1 MIARLGALL
10 LLFYALGFVL
20 FAFTLGK
27 PASADAPATDAA
39 IVLTGGPGRI
49 EHAIEVVRNHQAKRL
64 LVDGVDPSVTKAD
77 LARRIPGSR
86 PWLACCVDLGSESV
100 DTRSNAEEAGRWLGC
115 CVDLGSESVDT
126 RSNAEEAGRWLARH
140 KYRSLRLITSDWH
153 MRRARYEFEKV
164 LGRKYELIT
173 DAVRTEPS
181 FLTLFGEYN
190 KYLLRR
196 LAVWADL

>member
-1 MIARLGALL
+1 MITRLGSFLL
-10 LLFYALGFVL
+10 LLYALGFVL

-27 PASADAPATDAA
+27 AQPSTAPSSDAA

-49 EHAIEVVRNHQAKRL
+49 EHGIDVLKAGKAQRMLIA
-64 LVDGVDPSVTKAD
+64 GVDPAVTKKD
-77 LARRIPGSR
+77 LARRIPGAAQ
-86 PWLACCVDLGSESV
+86 WL
-100 DTRSNAEEAGRWLGC
+100 TC

-140 KYRSLRLITSDWH
+140 RYKSLRLITSDWH
-153 MRRARYEFEKV
+153 MRRAQYEFARV
-164 LGRKYELIT
+164 LGGKYQIVA

-196 LAVWADL
+196 VAVWVDL

>member
-27 PASADAPATDAA
+27 PAPADAAASDAA
-39 IVLTGGPGRI
+39 VVVTGGPGRI
-49 EHAIEVVRNHQAKRL
+49 EHAIDVLKQHGAKRL
-64 LVDGVDPSVTKAD
+64 LVAGVDPTVTKPD

-86 PWLACCVDLGSESV
+86 QWLSCCVDLGSESV
-100 DTRSNAEEAGRWLGC
+100 DTRSNAEEA
-115 CVDLGSESVDT
+115 
-126 RSNAEEAGRWLARH
+126 ARWLARH
-140 KYRSLRLITSDWH
+140 NYKSVRLITSDWH

-164 LGRKYELIT
+164 LRGKYQLTT

-181 FLTLFGEYN
+181 FVTLFGEYN